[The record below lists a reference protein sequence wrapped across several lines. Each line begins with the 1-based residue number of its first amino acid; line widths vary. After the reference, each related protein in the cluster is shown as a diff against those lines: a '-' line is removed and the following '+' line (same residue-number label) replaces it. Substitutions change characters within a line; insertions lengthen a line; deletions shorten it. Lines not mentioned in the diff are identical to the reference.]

1 VDNAVQILDAAESA
15 ARSGQVPSDMT
26 ILITHE
32 GGIRMVADSDWPLD
46 SLQAHHGA
54 KMAYRVSQSA
64 SVVRVEGRAGSRTC
78 LFEASKP
85 ERAARLLLNSTVGC
99 WTAVAEIAQNGVRRE
114 AAPHMYGGARRTL
127 CAPKLLEDS

>member
-1 VDNAVQILDAAESA
+1 
-15 ARSGQVPSDMT
+15 MT
-26 ILITHE
+26 ILINHE

-78 LFEASKP
+78 LYEASKP
-85 ERAARLLLNSTVGC
+85 ERAALLLLNSTAGF
-99 WTAVAEIAQNGVRRE
+99 WPAPNPLAASHARIAALQPYQTLY
-114 AAPHMYGGARRTL
+114 PHPHHA
-127 CAPKLLEDS
+127 